1 MKYEQI
7 EMEMQYKFTLKIQ
20 LLNLKNFLSNCKTF
34 QKLYINF

>member
-34 QKLYINF
+34 KKLYINF